1 MILNVRALKSST
13 RRGRNRGGVS
23 PPNRRPPV
31 APRLRRDAAATKE
44 RRGRRSF
51 LGASS
56 LLLLT
61 SMLYAEQA
69 KPVAFICA
77 SKGNYTEGAATLN
90 SVLKPAGL
98 KIERFT
104 QWLPIGE
111 YENYAAV
118 VFAGSVPEPPE
129 FDEKKKSKEHYDLYL
144 KTIRG
149 EAIELPDQPA
159 DVTVATGKSRP
170 GTGAGEGLLV
180 EDAAAS
186 DDPFEEQKPHIWT
199 TWTDDLGR
207 DALDAYVENGGVLLL
222 LQTTPRVLSGQSPGA
237 LTGLFGFRL
246 RAGSPPKRGHSVRI
260 TGEES
265 PVTKPLGEALCHW
278 GTGSAQMAGELRGA
292 KVLAEL
298 VDADGKTLGPFA
310 TVNTVGRGK
319 TYWFGVSPLQLLR
332 AAVKNGPPAVSDSL
346 RDCFDMVARA
356 ALQAR
361 PARTSIRRELWDN
374 TPLGPDGGLDYS
386 KADSWP
392 VPEVP
397 PLPPFEEVAR
407 RLAEQ
412 KPESSVLLAEKG
424 EPKAVIVLPEQE
436 DAAVDAAAEVL
447 VSHLNR
453 MLIRPDPDF
462 NVRDLWARF
471 SNAAK
476 KKSEAEAQ
484 SRLLEMTEIGTG
496 ESGGEEQ
503 EEDDE
508 DDDADMELG
517 EETKRTGD
525 DKPGPSKGSV
535 FRCVRLPELGAD
547 LRSSERG
554 LLPVEGNWEES
565 NFILV
570 GQFGFL
576 KDLGAGLEE
585 LGPEGIRL
593 KTAGNTVVVSGKDG
607 AGIRHAVYAFLES
620 LGCRYLW
627 PGELGK
633 VIPYRPTLHAPRLD
647 LAESPQMC
655 MRHLRTVSA
664 SSERCEA
671 GLVRL
676 GVSRKHYG
684 EMAEAGSATLLK
696 DRSWY
701 RWQRLGIRDLI
712 LRGHSFTEYWEKH
725 GEQRP
730 EWFALQP
737 TGIRDQAVSS
747 TRPRFCH
754 SNRELISQIVADSI
768 ATLAASPGQSGIALG
783 LPDGGQT
790 TFCLCRKCRSLD
802 PANSPERS
810 ITDCSVGVQWRY
822 DYRSLTDRVLWF
834 SNEIAKGVSERFPD
848 RYLSYD
854 VYSAY
859 SMPPVAV
866 RPHPSIL
873 ICCVPGSGI
882 YLSDESR
889 KTQFRFLAKWGS
901 FGNPMFLRP
910 NILLSNWRTVVP
922 QNFAR
927 RLFYDFRFLHGRSMI
942 GSDFDTILNH
952 WSTMGLIYY
961 VLARAHWN
969 PESTTAEE
977 MIADYCISG
986 FGEAAGPVY
995 DYFGELEAVTSDA
1008 AAKPTGIMH
1017 SYTPERLKRLRG
1029 HLSKAKETA
1038 GKSKDPYILHRV
1050 LFLEVGL
1057 DLAELTKAVADGGG
1071 RAERDRLKAR
1081 AIQALEE
1088 YPLAIG
1094 TPYFGLMNYGWYR

>member
-1 MILNVRALKSST
+1 M
-13 RRGRNRGGVS
+13 
-23 PPNRRPPV
+23 
-31 APRLRRDAAATKE
+31 
-44 RRGRRSF
+44 
-51 LGASS
+51 
-56 LLLLT
+56 
-61 SMLYAEQA
+61 
-69 KPVAFICA
+69 
-77 SKGNYTEGAATLN
+77 
-90 SVLKPAGL
+90 
-98 KIERFT
+98 
-104 QWLPIGE
+104 
-111 YENYAAV
+111 
-118 VFAGSVPEPPE
+118 
-129 FDEKKKSKEHYDLYL
+129 
-144 KTIRG
+144 
-149 EAIELPDQPA
+149 
-159 DVTVATGKSRP
+159 
-170 GTGAGEGLLV
+170 
-180 EDAAAS
+180 
-186 DDPFEEQKPHIWT
+186 
-199 TWTDDLGR
+199 
-207 DALDAYVENGGVLLL
+207 
-222 LQTTPRVLSGQSPGA
+222 
-237 LTGLFGFRL
+237 
-246 RAGSPPKRGHSVRI
+246 
-260 TGEES
+260 
-265 PVTKPLGEALCHW
+265 
-278 GTGSAQMAGELRGA
+278 
-292 KVLAEL
+292 
-298 VDADGKTLGPFA
+298 
-310 TVNTVGRGK
+310 
-319 TYWFGVSPLQLLR
+319 
-332 AAVKNGPPAVSDSL
+332 
-346 RDCFDMVARA
+346 
-356 ALQAR
+356 
-361 PARTSIRRELWDN
+361 
-374 TPLGPDGGLDYS
+374 
-386 KADSWP
+386 
-392 VPEVP
+392 
-397 PLPPFEEVAR
+397 
-407 RLAEQ
+407 
-412 KPESSVLLAEKG
+412 
-424 EPKAVIVLPEQE
+424 
-436 DAAVDAAAEVL
+436 
-447 VSHLNR
+447 
-453 MLIRPDPDF
+453 
-462 NVRDLWARF
+462 
-471 SNAAK
+471 
-476 KKSEAEAQ
+476 
-484 SRLLEMTEIGTG
+484 
-496 ESGGEEQ
+496 
-503 EEDDE
+503 
-508 DDDADMELG
+508 
-517 EETKRTGD
+517 
-525 DKPGPSKGSV
+525 
-535 FRCVRLPELGAD
+535 
-547 LRSSERG
+547 
-554 LLPVEGNWEES
+554 
-565 NFILV
+565 
-570 GQFGFL
+570 
-576 KDLGAGLEE
+576 
-585 LGPEGIRL
+585 
-593 KTAGNTVVVSGKDG
+593 
-607 AGIRHAVYAFLES
+607 
-620 LGCRYLW
+620 
-627 PGELGK
+627 
-633 VIPYRPTLHAPRLD
+633 
-647 LAESPQMC
+647 
-655 MRHLRTVSA
+655 
-664 SSERCEA
+664 
-671 GLVRL
+671 RL

-1071 RAERDRLKAR
+1071 RAERDRLRAR
-1081 AIQALEE
+1081 AVQALEE